1 MENLYIDESGSMTCQ
16 YCDENPYFIIAIIRA
31 LNNDRLKR
39 MYKRFVSSKID
50 RLRELDKNGKMFKN
64 GRFYELKGSQFDPPL
79 KREFVDF
86 FCKNNYFELFY
97 IEIDNRKINKNLFNN
112 TARAF
117 NYVLRLAFEYYLRYN
132 YLPDS
137 QYVIQLDERNE
148 RTETKYFLENYL
160 NTELIG
166 NNALTNNIS
175 VKYFDSRDNKLIQLA
190 DVFANIYFSQCI
202 TGNYTDQIDKMK
214 RDGYLKNIF
223 KFPYYKNIDNINSI
237 C

>member
-1 MENLYIDESGSMTCQ
+1 M
-16 YCDENPYFIIAIIRA
+16 
-31 LNNDRLKR
+31 
-39 MYKRFVSSKID
+39 
-50 RLRELDKNGKMFKN
+50 
-64 GRFYELKGSQFDPPL
+64 
-79 KREFVDF
+79 DF

-97 IEIDNRKINKNLFNN
+97 IEIDNRKVKRNLFAN

-117 NYVLRLAFEYYLRYN
+117 NYVLRLALEHYLRCN

-148 RTETKYFLENYL
+148 RTETKFFLENYL
-160 NTELIG
+160 NTELFF
-166 NNALTNNIS
+166 NNVLTNNIS

-202 TGNYTDQIDKMK
+202 TGNYTAQIDKMK
-214 RDGYLKNIF
+214 REGYLKNIF
-223 KFPYYKNIDNINSI
+223 KFPY